1 MSIRV
6 LQTLG
11 YSRFFGLTGL
21 AGLALLDMPE
31 NCIIT
36 QTRAEPRKMVLPQKL
51 MIYLISVFTVY
62 TQLETIS
69 KVSLNHLI

>member
-21 AGLALLDMPE
+21 AGLALLDMPY
-31 NCIIT
+31 NYIIIQAKGRT
-36 QTRAEPRKMVLPQKL
+36 
-51 MIYLISVFTVY
+51 
-62 TQLETIS
+62 S
-69 KVSLNHLI
+69 KNWLCPK